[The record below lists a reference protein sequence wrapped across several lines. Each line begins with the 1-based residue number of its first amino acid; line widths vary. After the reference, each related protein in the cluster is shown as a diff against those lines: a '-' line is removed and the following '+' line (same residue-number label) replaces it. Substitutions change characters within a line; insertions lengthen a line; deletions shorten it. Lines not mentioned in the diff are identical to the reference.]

1 MTPELLDKIKKDF
14 DNNKRATDLGS
25 YLAGYQDA
33 IKRFGQRQDRREI
46 RSKQGY
52 SRIGLNNI

>member
-33 IKRFGQRQDRREI
+33 MKRFNQRQDRREI

-52 SRIGLNNI
+52 SRIGLNNV

>member
-14 DNNKRATDLGS
+14 DNNKRATDLAS

-33 IKRFGQRQDRREI
+33 MKRFGQRQDRREI